1 MATVMQTTHLHHR
14 SFHRAA
20 PVTMEPNGNPCST
33 VPIQPLVHPEE
44 LNHPWFVEYEAA
56 WEANDLQRVD
66 CLCRAAVEDRR
77 ASLTAR
83 FRASV
88 TLAGLTSGGEPWEHY
103 KRAHVCAAILQH
115 AAMTSPDAY
124 SRHLEVNIDGV
135 HAMFGILKV
144 LEHNIKELDKC
155 NQRDWLQNVASKLL
169 GPQQGEAAEQPQ
181 AMVQEEPSAAAA
193 AAADAMAEIAANT
206 TAPDSPPPDPTID
219 RPWTKREIAKGLE
232 MVKAWNATH

>member
-1 MATVMQTTHLHHR
+1 
-14 SFHRAA
+14 
-20 PVTMEPNGNPCST
+20 MEPNGNPCAAA
-33 VPIQPLVHPEE
+33 PIQPLVHPEE
-44 LNHPWFVEYEAA
+44 LNHPWFNEYEAA

-103 KRAHVCAAILQH
+103 KRAHVCATVLQH
-115 AAMTSPDAY
+115 SAMTSPDPH

-135 HAMFGILKV
+135 HAMFGVLKV
-144 LEHNIKELDKC
+144 LENELKELDKR
-155 NQRDWLQNVASKLL
+155 NQRDWLQNLASKLL
-169 GPQQGEAAEQPQ
+169 EPQQGEAAEQPQ
-181 AMVQEEPSAAAA
+181 AMVQEESSAAAA
-193 AAADAMAEIAANT
+193 AAAAAMAEVAANT
-206 TAPDSPPPDPTID
+206 TTAATSPPPDTTTD
-219 RPWTKREIAKGLE
+219 RPWTKREISKGLE